1 MFQPKSLKCFAA
13 QKIINMEI
21 CINIGDIPQNLW
33 DDITILVEL
42 KTLME
47 EETYL
52 KLKLC
57 AIQTNKEEAQIE
69 YDRLDVLAQEAMPD
83 LDLLYKFLADRDFY
97 RRRILTMEM
106 WEEIT
111 QTQIR
116 YVVREEK
123 SLNIPEAY
131 HNIKFN
137 QDHIEYDI
145 EFDMEIWRF
154 Y

>member
-1 MFQPKSLKCFAA
+1 
-13 QKIINMEI
+13 MEI
-21 CINIGDIPQNLW
+21 RINIGDIPQNLW

-42 KTLME
+42 KALME

-52 KLKLC
+52 KLKLR
-57 AIQTNKEEAQIE
+57 ALQTNKEEAQIE
-69 YDRLDVLAQEAMPD
+69 YDRFDGLAQMACSD
-83 LDLLYKFLADRDFY
+83 LNLLYKFLADRDFY

-106 WEEIT
+106 WEEIS

-116 YVVREEK
+116 YVVTEEK